1 MGSFSITPAE
11 LYARIGTADAPLIFD
26 VCKCEDYDQ
35 LPRLIPG
42 ARWRDHQRTEQWIN
56 EIPHNRIGGSQVV
69 LSCVKG
75 MKVSQAAAAELRL
88 RGVDA
93 TILEGGS
100 LGWVKAGYP
109 TIKKAGVLGG
119 IGNRNSRASR
129 WVTRIQPKIDRIACP
144 WLISRFLD
152 PAARFFYV
160 ASDQVVNA
168 GLELDAIPY
177 DVDGVEITHIGPTC
191 SFDTLISHYDIRD
204 PALDRVALIVRGA
217 DTARL
222 DLAPEAAGLLAISLG
237 NSKMAGPDDH
247 VALERGLAVYDALY
261 TWARF
266 AAGETHNWPAT
277 KPAV

>member
-1 MGSFSITPAE
+1 MGAFSISPAE

-42 ARWRDHQRTEQWIN
+42 ARWRDHQRTEQWMN
-56 EIPHNRIGGSQVV
+56 EIPHNGLGGSQVV

-88 RGVDA
+88 RGINA
-93 TILEGGS
+93 AILEGGS
-100 LGWVKAGYP
+100 LGWVKGGYP
-109 TIKKAGVLGG
+109 TVKKAGVLAG
-119 IGNRNSRASR
+119 IGNRDGRASR

-160 ASDQVVNA
+160 ASDQVINA
-168 GLELDAIPY
+168 AAELDAIPY
-177 DVDGVEITHIGPTC
+177 DVDGVEITHVGPTC
-191 SFDTLISHYDIRD
+191 SFDTLISHYDIHD

-217 DTARL
+217 DTARM

-237 NSKMAGPDDH
+237 NSRMAGADDH

-261 TWARF
+261 TWARY
-266 AAGETHNWPAT
+266 ASTETHNWPSP